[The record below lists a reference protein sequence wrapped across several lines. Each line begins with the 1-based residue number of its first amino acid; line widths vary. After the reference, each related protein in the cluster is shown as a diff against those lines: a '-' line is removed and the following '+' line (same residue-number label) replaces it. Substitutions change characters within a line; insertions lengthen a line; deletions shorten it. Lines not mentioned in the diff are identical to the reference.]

1 MASLCFTNA
10 TETKERE
17 FFHHKEFF
25 KESLSSEEQEL
36 FPKELKYVIKES
48 GPSKDELK
56 LDLQLIKNVP
66 YAKNFASINKNMMYV
81 PKQNTANAGNIRF
94 DLTDPNV
101 LIFTAGIGER
111 GFTDAMVGG
120 TITIPGMYN
129 YKLREEKI
137 EEITRIVR
145 RRKEV
150 PIDQPDD
157 VPIIPIDDKFSKRK
171 NTG

>member
-1 MASLCFTNA
+1 
-10 TETKERE
+10 
-17 FFHHKEFF
+17 
-25 KESLSSEEQEL
+25 
-36 FPKELKYVIKES
+36 
-48 GPSKDELK
+48 
-56 LDLQLIKNVP
+56 
-66 YAKNFASINKNMMYV
+66 MMYV
-81 PKQNTANAGNIRF
+81 PKQNTTNFNTGNIRF

-101 LIFTAGIGER
+101 LIFTLGIGER
-111 GFTDAMVGG
+111 GFTDSMVGG

-171 NTG
+171 NTGLKDTIKNKQPQTNVDRRNTRSTTRL